1 MGSRHLENS
10 WQKYKMIN
18 KDHLKILKN
27 KNKKK
32 LLISAGQDN
41 LRTLILDYFNLS
53 DSIQVWWIWTLVYNN
68 GLSINPTRS
77 LVNNIGFDGSGF
89 HTKKSFYSK
98 N

>member
-1 MGSRHLENS
+1 MSWGQGTWKNS

-41 LRTLILDYFNLS
+41 LEL
-53 DSIQVWWIWTLVYNN
+53 
-68 GLSINPTRS
+68 
-77 LVNNIGFDGSGF
+77 
-89 HTKKSFYSK
+89 
-98 N
+98 

>member
-41 LRTLILDYFNLS
+41 LRTLILDYFNL
-53 DSIQVWWIWTLVYNN
+53 Q
-68 GLSINPTRS
+68 INSSMVDMDFS
-77 LVNNIGFDGSGF
+77 L
-89 HTKKSFYSK
+89 
-98 N
+98 